1 MINKVTARNEAR
13 GKAGGEGR
21 EGGEGGGAM
30 RWKQRE
36 GNELEEY
43 IGSKIEI
50 K

>member
-21 EGGEGGGAM
+21 KGKEREGGEGGAM

-36 GNELEEY
+36 GNELEE
-43 IGSKIEI
+43 
-50 K
+50 